1 LDGRTREQR
10 LLVVMTNEPFEIAVV
25 GPTETLETVT
35 PLKAPPSAFAS
46 LAILSY
52 CAVIPGGVTKI
63 FVRSIDGD

>member
-1 LDGRTREQR
+1 
-10 LLVVMTNEPFEIAVV
+10 
-25 GPTETLETVT
+25 VT